1 MKTNYQSGGVTS
13 NNLKLWND
21 FTVRHEILLCQEC
34 LLGNPKYQM
43 IGLLKKYS
51 NRNEQPLDVWLKRM
65 SNAINEAKERFKD
78 DNNYISELDDL
89 EFIIEY
95 ELV

>member
-1 MKTNYQSGGVTS
+1 MKANYQSGGVTS

-21 FTVRHEILLCQEC
+21 FTVKHEISLCQEC

-43 IGLLKKYS
+43 RGLLETYRDRDKD
-51 NRNEQPLDVWLKRM
+51 PLVVWLKRM

-78 DNNYISELDDL
+78 DIEYMKEIDDL
-89 EFIIEY
+89 KFLIDY

>member
-1 MKTNYQSGGVTS
+1 MKANYQSGGVTS

-21 FTVRHEILLCQEC
+21 FTVKHEILLCQEC

-43 IGLLKKYS
+43 RGLLEEFKERDKD
-51 NRNEQPLDVWLKRM
+51 PLVVWLKRM
-65 SNAINEAKERFKD
+65 SNAIDEAKERFKD
-78 DNNYISELDDL
+78 DIEYMKEIDDL
-89 EFIIEY
+89 EFLIEY